1 MPRNPSAELPLRGL
15 LKFQHLRMLFER
27 IGELAHLP
35 VRLIL
40 DRIVAE
46 HETHI
51 VRQIFKNAA
60 VLLSCLLG
68 ELEQIHIVHAHQRPL
83 RHHGHCLHRVQKRL
97 RRNACA
103 IEAVGVEFRGRSA
116 CQLFC
121 QLREIVVPQER
132 LLAAEDI
139 EIPRGVILEV
149 LLELPQGIVRLPG
162 LFFCHQ
168 FPPRMTMVPISS
180 VR

>member
-1 MPRNPSAELPLRGL
+1 MLAPSKRWVL
-15 LKFQHLRMLFER
+15 
-27 IGELAHLP
+27 
-35 VRLIL
+35 
-40 DRIVAE
+40 
-46 HETHI
+46 
-51 VRQIFKNAA
+51 NSAA
-60 VLLSCLLG
+60 G
-68 ELEQIHIVHAHQRPL
+68 PHAS
-83 RHHGHCLHRVQKRL
+83 
-97 RRNACA
+97 
-103 IEAVGVEFRGRSA
+103 F
-116 CQLFC
+116 FC